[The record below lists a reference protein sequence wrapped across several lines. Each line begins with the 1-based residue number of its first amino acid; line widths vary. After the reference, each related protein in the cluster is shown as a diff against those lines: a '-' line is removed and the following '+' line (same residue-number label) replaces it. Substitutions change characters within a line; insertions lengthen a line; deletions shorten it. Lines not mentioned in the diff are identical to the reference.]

1 MAAFSDTELYERML
15 ASLLSSWRPIAAGSP
30 HATVTEVPGAAIAVF
45 PAGPERV
52 YYNNAVL
59 ARGLGPGEVAAAADA
74 VAEAYWEAG
83 VERYAVWA
91 HEADEPANAEMVGR
105 GYRIDTTTRVM
116 AMPLTEIAVP
126 RPDIELGAPDWSE
139 YLRLMELPP
148 GTLAGVDPEAFHVR
162 VARLGGE
169 NVAAG
174 LSHDRGGDCGI
185 FNLGTLAPARRQGL
199 GTALTALL
207 VHDARDRGCT
217 TASLQATEMGERIY
231 ASVGFRDL
239 GRFIE
244 YMP

>member
-1 MAAFSDTELYERML
+1 MAAFTDTELYERML

-52 YYNNAVL
+52 YYNNSVL
-59 ARGLGPGEVAAAADA
+59 ARGLDRGEAAATADA

-91 HEADEPANAEMVGR
+91 HEADEPANAELASR
-105 GYRIDTTTRVM
+105 GYRIDTTTRAM
-116 AMPLTEIAVP
+116 AMPLTEIAVA
-126 RPDIELGAPDWSE
+126 RPEIELGPPDWSE

-148 GTLAGVDPEAFHVR
+148 GTLADVDPEAFHVR

-174 LSHDRGGDCGI
+174 LSHDRAGDCGI
-185 FNLGTLAPARRQGL
+185 FNLGTLAPARRRGL

-217 TASLQATEMGERIY
+217 TASLQATDMGERIY